1 MNKITCICLGVRSM
15 QRALKFYRDGLGYE
29 TDCKDD
35 NPPVCFFN
43 TPGTKFE
50 LYPLDALARDTSKND
65 PPRGSGFGGITLAY
79 NVKNKEDAG
88 SVIELAK
95 KVGHAVVKEPQDTF
109 WGGYTRILPIR
120 TDTTGRWLGGP
131 VLNLTRTGCSNFRSK
146 FLRSRLIRRHRSLYA
161 NV

>member
-35 NPPVCFFN
+35 DPPVCFFN

-50 LYPLDALARDTSKND
+50 LYPLGALARDIDEND

-79 NVKNKEDAG
+79 NVKNKEDVG
-88 SVIELAK
+88 SVIEL
-95 KVGHAVVKEPQDTF
+95 VKRRAEPSSRSPKMRFGADITH
-109 WGGYTRILPIR
+109 ILPIR
-120 TDTTGRWLGGP
+120 TDTTGRWFGGP
-131 VLNLTRTGCSNFRSK
+131 VLNLTRMGCSNFRVIQYQSA
-146 FLRSRLIRRHRSLYA
+146 FRL
-161 NV
+161 